1 MPLRESHLF
10 TVFPFFFCAFF
21 PLLVFN
27 PPLHLPSFSN
37 RLASTLCCLR
47 NSNVISRTT
56 KKHFVRAGTS
66 KKIVLRIEFIQFNVF
81 ACFFPSFTNDNAIYM
96 HYAVANNR
104 VKYTDIF
111 SVHKTNKLIQEN
123 WNDGRLPKHNG
134 TNNERKLYI
143 DGVWERIDK
152 KWMSAQ

>member
-123 WNDGRLPKHNG
+123 WNDGRVCRN
-134 TNNERKLYI
+134 TTERTTKENYTSM
-143 DGVWERIDK
+143 VYEK
-152 KWMSAQ
+152 E